1 MALDCL
7 TPRLD
12 TARMNDTRQ
21 PIDCPTAA
29 TKFWGTKMTKLRIST
44 TAGITGV
51 LFLLIS
57 GFMST
62 PGNAQTVPINA
73 FYGKWI
79 GSGVSQSESSIA
91 FRYSHRDLN
100 VTVIPAGSGFA
111 ISWTT
116 IQRKKGDP
124 NNPTPVKKTS
134 STTYVPAGRANV
146 WRATR
151 ALDPIGGRVYS
162 WAHLKDQTLTV
173 NSFQILPDGSYE
185 MQVYDRSLSGLGMK
199 LDFSRIVNGKLIRSV
214 KGQLTKFSQ

>member
-1 MALDCL
+1 MTNLRI
-7 TPRLD
+7 T
-12 TARMNDTRQ
+12 
-21 PIDCPTAA
+21 TAA
-29 TKFWGTKMTKLRIST
+29 
-44 TAGITGV
+44 GIIAV
-51 LFLLIS
+51 LLLLNGFLS
-57 GFMST
+57 AT
-62 PGNAQTVPINA
+62 GNAQDVPINA

-100 VTVIPAGSGFA
+100 VTVTPAGSGFA

-162 WAHLKDQTLTV
+162 WASLKDQTLTV
-173 NSFQILPDGSYE
+173 NSFQINSFQILPNGSYE
-185 MQVYDRSLSGLGMK
+185 MQVYDRALSGLGMR
-199 LDFSRIVNGKLIRSV
+199 LNFSRIVNGKLIRTV
-214 KGQLTKFSQ
+214 KGQLTKFSK

>member
-21 PIDCPTAA
+21 PIDCATAA

-124 NNPTPVKKTS
+124 NNPTPVKKP
-134 STTYVPAGRANV
+134 VVR
-146 WRATR
+146 RM
-151 ALDPIGGRVYS
+151 
-162 WAHLKDQTLTV
+162 
-173 NSFQILPDGSYE
+173 FQPVAPMSGVQRE
-185 MQVYDRSLSGLGMK
+185 RSIRLGPRLFM
-199 LDFSRIVNGKLIRSV
+199 V
-214 KGQLTKFSQ
+214 TP

>member
-1 MALDCL
+1 MFMGGAIALL
-7 TPRLD
+7 LLL
-12 TARMNDTRQ
+12 
-21 PIDCPTAA
+21 
-29 TKFWGTKMTKLRIST
+29 G
-44 TAGITGV
+44 AGYA
-51 LFLLIS
+51 S
-57 GFMST
+57 KSAH
-62 PGNAQTVPINA
+62 AQDVAINA
-73 FYGKWI
+73 YYGKWI
-79 GSGVSQSESSIA
+79 GSGVSQSESSIT
-91 FRYSHRDLN
+91 FRYTHRDLN

-151 ALDPIGGRVYS
+151 ALDPIGGRIYS

-185 MQVYDRSLSGLGMK
+185 MQVYDRTLSGLGMK
-199 LDFSRIVNGKLIRSV
+199 LEFSRIINGKLIRSV

>member
-1 MALDCL
+1 MARISSTLAIYL
-7 TPRLD
+7 GGPNISTLAIYLGGP
-12 TARMNDTRQ
+12 N
-21 PIDCPTAA
+21 
-29 TKFWGTKMTKLRIST
+29 MTNLRIST
-44 TAGITGV
+44 AAAITAV
-51 LFLLIS
+51 FLLLN
-57 GFMST
+57 GFLSV
-62 PGNAQTVPINA
+62 PGNAQDVPINA

-100 VTVIPAGSGFA
+100 VTVTPAGSGFA

-151 ALDPIGGRVYS
+151 SLDPIGGRVYS
-162 WAHLKDQTLTV
+162 WARLKDQTLTV

-185 MQVYDRSLSGLGMK
+185 MQVYDRVLSGLGMK
-199 LDFSRIVNGKLIRSV
+199 LTFSRIVNGKLIRTV
-214 KGQLTKFSQ
+214 KGQLTKFSE